1 MTHTATVIGLAQ
13 AEDGQVTGTA
23 GASTQELEQV
33 QLGNA
38 REMAPSD
45 ARELSR
51 HFFRRLQSLEEG
63 TREYQYTRNTL

>member
-1 MTHTATVIGLAQ
+1 MSRVATMSPTRAGETLGTGTPGIR
-13 AEDGQVTGTA
+13 AEDLGPVQV
-23 GASTQELEQV
+23 E
-33 QLGNA
+33 NA